1 MFNSWINKK
10 RRSINELT
18 FSTTEIFKRKRKSW
32 IRLFNYAT
40 KADLRNAT
48 CADTSNFVKKV
59 ALASLKPN
67 VGKLDID
74 KLKDVPTDLGDL
86 KSNVDTL
93 DFGKLISVP
102 VDLIKLYDVVKND
115 VVKRMYIMLSS
126 KILKIKY

>member
-1 MFNSWINKK
+1 MKN
-10 RRSINELT
+10 
-18 FSTTEIFKRKRKSW
+18 
-32 IRLFNYAT
+32 
-40 KADLRNAT
+40 
-48 CADTSNFVKKV
+48 
-59 ALASLKPN
+59 
-67 VGKLDID
+67 
-74 KLKDVPTDLGDL
+74 VPTDLGDL

>member
-1 MFNSWINKK
+1 MIN
-10 RRSINELT
+10 
-18 FSTTEIFKRKRKSW
+18 
-32 IRLFNYAT
+32 
-40 KADLRNAT
+40 
-48 CADTSNFVKKV
+48 
-59 ALASLKPN
+59 
-67 VGKLDID
+67 
-74 KLKDVPTDLGDL
+74 VPTDLGDL

>member
-1 MFNSWINKK
+1 M
-10 RRSINELT
+10 
-18 FSTTEIFKRKRKSW
+18 
-32 IRLFNYAT
+32 
-40 KADLRNAT
+40 
-48 CADTSNFVKKV
+48 
-59 ALASLKPN
+59 
-67 VGKLDID
+67 
-74 KLKDVPTDLGDL
+74 KDVPTDLGDL